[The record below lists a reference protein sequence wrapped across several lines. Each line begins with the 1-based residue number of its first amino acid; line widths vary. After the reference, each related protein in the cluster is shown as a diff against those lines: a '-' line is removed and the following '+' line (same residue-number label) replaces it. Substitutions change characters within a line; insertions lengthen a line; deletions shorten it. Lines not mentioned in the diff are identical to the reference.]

1 MTIRKLLLGT
11 VAATLLATSPAL
23 ASNWL
28 AWPTKDIANTAE
40 GMRLYNTTC
49 APLATA
55 ARVIVTSMW
64 HVLYARRLE
73 AQNQGLQ
80 EGGQASAAAAVRIA
94 ADDESAGTLAA
105 QTKARQMI
113 QELGKDKWCATL
125 APYVAQFN

>member
-40 GMRLYNTTC
+40 GMRLYNTNC

-55 ARVIVTSMW
+55 AR
-64 HVLYARRLE
+64 
-73 AQNQGLQ
+73 
-80 EGGQASAAAAVRIA
+80 
-94 ADDESAGTLAA
+94 
-105 QTKARQMI
+105 
-113 QELGKDKWCATL
+113 
-125 APYVAQFN
+125 

>member
-40 GMRLYNTTC
+40 GMRLYNTNC

-55 ARVIVTSMW
+55 ARVIVTD
-64 HVLYARRLE
+64 ARRLQ

-80 EGGQASAAAAVRIA
+80 EGGQARAAAAVRIA
-94 ADDESAGTLAA
+94 ADDEIGWYAGCAGAGTADD
-105 QTKARQMI
+105 TGVR
-113 QELGKDKWCATL
+113 
-125 APYVAQFN
+125 